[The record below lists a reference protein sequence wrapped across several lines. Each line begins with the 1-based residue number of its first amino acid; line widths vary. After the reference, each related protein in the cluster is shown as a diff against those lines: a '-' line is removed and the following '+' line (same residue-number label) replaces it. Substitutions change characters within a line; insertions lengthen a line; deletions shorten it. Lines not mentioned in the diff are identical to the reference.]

1 MRWLEK
7 CVVST
12 SLLSESWT
20 FIKFRF
26 QMQWIGTDLVGR
38 SGTSSDTHMD
48 VISSGQV
55 LQVLQICFALAGSAR
70 SAIFNVGAAKWVR
83 DSSVLATCL
92 AAPSP
97 PPLEDC
103 ASRVYLRMG
112 AWQLLECLCCAHKE
126 WNTGYRNTGLGS
138 TAQMDCALESWRSS
152 NFHTDG

>member
-1 MRWLEK
+1 
-7 CVVST
+7 
-12 SLLSESWT
+12 
-20 FIKFRF
+20 
-26 QMQWIGTDLVGR
+26 MQWIGTDLVGR

-97 PPLEDC
+97 PPPWKI
-103 ASRVYLRMG
+103 APAG
-112 AWQLLECLCCAHKE
+112 F
-126 WNTGYRNTGLGS
+126 T
-138 TAQMDCALESWRSS
+138 
-152 NFHTDG
+152 